1 MGHSLQGSEIMDIVN
16 FETGGGSKSTH
27 YLKVTASVH
36 VVGIPKTELGFE
48 QGWIG
53 LREFMIGNKWDEEI
67 TNMFIYIFEQ
77 IDFGDMADSGNN
89 AISKAPIPEALCL
102 RRGRCIARTLG
113 THERPCLLER
123 NLLK

>member
-1 MGHSLQGSEIMDIVN
+1 MDVVN
-16 FETGGGSKSTH
+16 FETGGSLKSTH

-113 THERPCLLER
+113 TSVFATTFELSSSKTSFASRMPL
-123 NLLK
+123 